1 MSDKFYG
8 GEILKESNICI
19 LVTNWVEPILKKY
32 NLELWDVIFKK
43 EGADWF
49 LRVFIDAERPIS
61 TEDCEKVSKE
71 LDVILDKEDPIDQS
85 YYLEVSSPGI
95 DRVLKKKE
103 HFEKFIGHDVEVKL
117 FKEINGQK
125 NFTGKLISLDKNVVK
140 VEVDKNTIEFEIS
153 KAVYVKLF
161 VIF

>member
-1 MSDKFYG
+1 
-8 GEILKESNICI
+8 
-19 LVTNWVEPILKKY
+19 VTKWLEPILKKR
-32 NLELWDVIFKK
+32 NLNLWDVIYKK
-43 EGADWF
+43 EGSEWF
-49 LRVFIDAERPIS
+49 LRVFIDADRPIG
-61 TEDCEKVSKE
+61 TDDCENVSKE

-95 DRVLKKKE
+95 DRLLRKKE

-117 FKEINGQK
+117 FKEINGLK
-125 NFTGKLISLDKNVVK
+125 NFNGKLISFVDNVVK
-140 VEVDKNTIEFEIS
+140 VEVLKDNKEIIEFDIS